1 MINDALRE
9 HIESSQGKRI
19 QRTHP
24 VSGGDINQAS
34 FVEMNDGT
42 TCFLKYNAREGRDM
56 FEKEVK
62 GLQLLRDANAG
73 FLIPDV
79 LDYGFVEGPNVG
91 YLLLEYITTGTPTDD
106 FHKQFGRQLA
116 DLHSISNDH
125 FGLDHN
131 NYIGRLPQSNHFHAD
146 WVSFFIEERLEP
158 QLKMAIDDGKLTLS
172 VHNKFKSLYHKL
184 DDLLPRE
191 PPALLHG
198 DLWSGN
204 YMCGSDQKTVLI
216 DPAVYYGHREI
227 ELAFTQLFGS
237 FNKYFYS
244 TYKESYP
251 LEPGFDE
258 RKDIYNLYPLL
269 VHTNLFGGSYSFRVQ
284 TIISHYG

>member
-258 RKDIYNLYPLL
+258 RRDIYNLYPLL

>member
-42 TCFLKYNAREGRDM
+42 TCFLKYNAREGQDM

-62 GLQLLRDANAG
+62 GLQILRDANAG

-91 YLLLEYITTGTPTDD
+91 YLLLEYITTETPTDD
-106 FHKQFGRQLA
+106 FHKQFGQQLA
-116 DLHSISNDH
+116 DLHRISNDH
-125 FGLDHN
+125 FGLDDN
-131 NYIGRLPQSNHFHAD
+131 NYIGRLPQSNQFHDD
-146 WVSFFIEERLEP
+146 WISFFIEERLEP
-158 QLKMAIDDGKLTLS
+158 QLKMAIDEGKLTLS
-172 VHNKFKSLYHKL
+172 VHNKFKSMYHKL
-184 DDLLPRE
+184 DDLLPQE
-191 PPALLHG
+191 SPSLLHG

-244 TYKESYP
+244 TYRESFP

-258 RKDIYNLYPLL
+258 RRDIYNLYPLL
-269 VHTNLFGGSYSFRVQ
+269 VHTNLFGGSYGFRVQ
-284 TIISHYG
+284 TIISHYF